1 MNIEK
6 ILSELT
12 LEEKADLC
20 SGKDFWRTK
29 PIERLQ
35 VPAVMISDG
44 PHGLRKQKS
53 EGDHLGITESIK
65 AVCFPAS
72 CAVACSFDTELAY
85 KLGETL
91 GEECQAENLAMLL
104 GPGVNIKRNPLGG
117 RNFEYYSEDPY
128 LAGKMAASVVNGM
141 QSRGVSACVKHFAAN
156 NQETLRM
163 SSDSVIDERTL
174 YEIYLAAFET
184 IVKESSPAS
193 IMCAYNRVNGTY
205 CAENHDL
212 LTDVLREKWGFNG
225 FVVTDWG
232 AVKDAANGIKAG
244 LDLIM
249 PGGNPAYSKRIL
261 AAVKDGTLSEEELDG
276 AVRRILQFV
285 DKTSSCHREGVKFDR
300 EKDYK
305 IAVEIAKESAVLLK
319 NEGGILPL
327 AEKSKVAFIG
337 AFAQS
342 PRYQGSGSSHIN
354 SAKVENALDF
364 ASTKGLNVVY
374 VQGYPTKSS
383 DEETVL
389 LKEAVQAA
397 KSAEATVLF
406 VGLPDS
412 YETEGMDRVNNTLPL
427 EQNRLISAVAAV
439 QPHTVVVLHNGSSVE
454 MPWIKEVSAVLE
466 LYLAGDGAGEAA
478 VELLFGK
485 VNPSGKLA
493 ESFPLHLQD
502 SPSYLNFPGE
512 RGKVEYREGVFV
524 GYRYYDK
531 RNMEVLFPFGHGL
544 SYTQFSYSDLQIEK
558 TRITDQE
565 ALTVSCVVK
574 NIGAQFGKEVV
585 QLYVGDKEC
594 EVNRPVRELKGFKK
608 IALNPGESKKI
619 FFTLDKRSFAY
630 YDIRLHDFYVESGDF
645 TVELGSSSRDIR
657 LTGNVNVQS
666 TEKVPVRFDRE
677 TTMGEVMKSEKGRMI
692 MASMRSRMQQ
702 KGGGDGVR
710 KGLGEGADALVQNMM
725 KEMTIGSL
733 VSFGGLSEEMVDGF
747 IAMLNS

>member
-1 MNIEK
+1 M
-6 ILSELT
+6 
-12 LEEKADLC
+12 
-20 SGKDFWRTK
+20 
-29 PIERLQ
+29 
-35 VPAVMISDG
+35 
-44 PHGLRKQKS
+44 
-53 EGDHLGITESIK
+53 
-65 AVCFPAS
+65 
-72 CAVACSFDTELAY
+72 
-85 KLGETL
+85 
-91 GEECQAENLAMLL
+91 
-104 GPGVNIKRNPLGG
+104 
-117 RNFEYYSEDPY
+117 
-128 LAGKMAASVVNGM
+128 
-141 QSRGVSACVKHFAAN
+141 
-156 NQETLRM
+156 
-163 SSDSVIDERTL
+163 
-174 YEIYLAAFET
+174 
-184 IVKESSPAS
+184 
-193 IMCAYNRVNGTY
+193 
-205 CAENHDL
+205 
-212 LTDVLREKWGFNG
+212 
-225 FVVTDWG
+225 
-232 AVKDAANGIKAG
+232 
-244 LDLIM
+244 
-249 PGGNPAYSKRIL
+249 
-261 AAVKDGTLSEEELDG
+261 
-276 AVRRILQFV
+276 
-285 DKTSSCHREGVKFDR
+285 
-300 EKDYK
+300 
-305 IAVEIAKESAVLLK
+305 
-319 NEGGILPL
+319 
-327 AEKSKVAFIG
+327 
-337 AFAQS
+337 
-342 PRYQGSGSSHIN
+342 
-354 SAKVENALDF
+354 DF

-374 VQGYPTKSS
+374 AQGYPTKSS

-619 FFTLDKRSFAY
+619 FQRLVNLMKTERS
-630 YDIRLHDFYVESGDF
+630 SGR
-645 TVELGSSSRDIR
+645 GW
-657 LTGNVNVQS
+657 N
-666 TEKVPVRFDRE
+666 
-677 TTMGEVMKSEKGRMI
+677 
-692 MASMRSRMQQ
+692 MRSQ
-702 KGGGDGVR
+702 
-710 KGLGEGADALVQNMM
+710 
-725 KEMTIGSL
+725 
-733 VSFGGLSEEMVDGF
+733 
-747 IAMLNS
+747 IAAARIPIH